1 MDINHG
7 KVIIEGVDIPFIDL
21 VVLLVKLA
29 FAAIPAMIVIFTV
42 FGILSTL
49 FGGMLNMFMFRL

>member
-1 MDINHG
+1 METDN
-7 KVIIEGVDIPFIDL
+7 KKIIIKGIDIPFMDL

-42 FGILSTL
+42 FGILSAL
-49 FGGMLNMFMFRL
+49 FGGVFNMFMFRI